1 MGAAVAAAAVGTGVG
16 LPVRPAPVAGDVVA
30 TGVGELVAV
39 GALESAAPGPAEPAV
54 LAEWLDGAE
63 WLAWLA
69 WLAAAAAEQP
79 ARATPPT
86 APSTQPAMTRDRLSC
101 DCTCV
106 LHDLVCAVDVEH
118 REVRP
123 RPGKVV
129 RPGQQPLR
137 QLGRISTSGT
147 TGGE

>member
-1 MGAAVAAAAVGTGVG
+1 VGLPVAGEVVGTGVG
-16 LPVRPAPVAGDVVA
+16 VSVPPAPVAGDAVG
-30 TGVGELVAV
+30 TGVGELVAD
-39 GALESAAPGPAEPAV
+39 GPLESAAPEPEV
-54 LAEWLDGAE
+54 LAD
-63 WLAWLA
+63 WLAGPEWPTWLA

-79 ARATPPT
+79 ANATPPT

-123 RPGKVV
+123 RPAKVV

-137 QLGRISTSGT
+137 RFGRISTSGT